1 MGSLIFNFMKKI
13 LFPFLMALLFVTKGT
28 AQNNPLPKFEVFT
41 KVTKASILYDAAG
54 TALDSIAAHSLSE
67 DIFRVTGFK
76 PLVTKNKDKVSGNV
90 IVIGQYQSA
99 LVQSFLDKKNDF
111 KSFEK
116 QWESY
121 GYKIIL
127 KPTSKIAKAFVIAG
141 TDPRGM
147 AFGVFD
153 LSQKIGVSPWY
164 WWADVPTAKQK
175 ELVLTQKEFQSK
187 APSVKFRGIFLNDE
201 DWGLRPWAAK
211 TFEPEVGN
219 IGPKTYAKIFELLLR
234 LKANTIWPAMHEG
247 TTAFF
252 KIPGNAAIAADYQIV
267 VGTSHAEPMLRN
279 NVDEWKE
286 DSMGHFNYVSNRE
299 NVHKYW
305 EDRVKESKNV
315 DAIYTMGMRGVH
327 DSKMEGV
334 KNSKE
339 GAELLTHILEDQRK
353 LLEKYINP
361 DATKVPQAFTVY
373 KEVLD
378 LYDEGLKVPEDITLV
393 WTDDNYGYIRR
404 LSNPEEQKRPGG
416 GGVYYHASYW
426 GRPHD
431 YLWVDSVHPALIR
444 EEMMKAYQ
452 TNCAAIWI
460 LNVGDLKAIE
470 YATQLFLD
478 MAYDAPFFEDAAN
491 VKKHMSHF
499 YSSIFGATYGKTIAD
514 TKWEYF
520 DLAFERKPEFMGWS
534 QTEPTTKTKP
544 TAYNPFFFGDEN
556 QTRISKYQNLEN
568 QVTALKDKLPQ
579 NLQDA
584 YFQLVYYPAKGAS
597 LMNKKFLYADKA
609 NSYGKQGRLNAKQYA
624 DKSEEAFNEIKAITL
639 EYNQIANGKWNGIM
653 DMSPRKLPVFDR
665 AIIEIPVVQSE
676 TEAVGVLAENTT
688 KTDVSELTL
697 PAYSPN
703 ASQSHF
709 IDIYLKKE
717 AVINWE
723 LQHIP
728 DWVIVNKKKG
738 VLDAKGVNNE
748 RIQISVDWNKWN
760 KEKAPKTQFAIN
772 YGGKTK
778 VVNLSVD
785 SNSIAVAKKT
795 FIAMEERVVIYAQNS
810 TSIKNQEPYQWKKI
824 DGLGYSKAAM
834 QAYPLTAAPLP
845 TTNLAKEAPY
855 LEYQIHLGNPDAFVD
870 PELILHA
877 IPTLPI
883 TNAHGV
889 RVGVQWN
896 EEPVQIVDF
905 RTFDRSEEWKQN
917 VLSNRATKKVALKS
931 TAKGMNILK
940 IYLID
945 EGVALD
951 YFYINLN
958 KNNPVPYSLLAETR
972 R

>member
-1 MGSLIFNFMKKI
+1 MRYLFSI
-13 LFPFLMALLFVTKGT
+13 LGLLFFSQTIFSKT
-28 AQNNPLPKFEVFT
+28 DFPKNNPLPQFEVFT
-41 KVTKASILYDAAG
+41 KATKASILYDAAG
-54 TALDSIAAHSLSE
+54 TTLDSIVAHALSE
-67 DIFRVTGFK
+67 DIFKVTGFK

-99 LVQSFLDKKNDF
+99 LVQSFLKTNNDF

-121 GYKIIL
+121 GYQTIL
-127 KPTSKIAKAFVIAG
+127 KPNQKIDKAFVIAG
-141 TDPRGM
+141 TNPRGT
-147 AFGVFD
+147 AYGVFD

-164 WWADVPTAKQK
+164 WWGDVPVVKQK
-175 ELVLTQKEFQSK
+175 ELLLSQKDFQSK

-252 KIPGNAAIAADYQIV
+252 NIPGNAKIAEAYQIV

-279 NVDEWKE
+279 NVDEWKK
-286 DSMGHFNYVSNRE
+286 DAMGQFNYVSNRE
-299 NVHKYW
+299 SVYKYW

-315 DAIYTMGMRGVH
+315 DAIFTMGMRGVH

-334 KNSKE
+334 KNNKE
-339 GAELLTHILEDQRK
+339 GAELLTHILADQRQ
-353 LLEKYINP
+353 LIEKYINP

-404 LSNPEEQKRPGG
+404 LSNPEEQKRSGG

-431 YLWVDSVHPALIR
+431 YLWVDSVHPALLR
-444 EEMMKAYQ
+444 EEMMKAHQ
-452 TNCAAIWI
+452 ANCKEIWI

-470 YATQLFLD
+470 YSTQLFLD
-478 MAYDAPFFEDAAN
+478 MAYDAPFFEDALN
-491 VKKHMSHF
+491 VKKHMTYF
-499 YSSIFGATYGKTIAD
+499 YSSIFGKTYGKTIAD
-514 TKWEYF
+514 TKWDYF

-556 QTRISKYQNLEN
+556 QTRITKYQNLEN
-568 QVTALKDKLPQ
+568 QVNALKDKLPK

-584 YFQLVYYPAKGAS
+584 YFQLVYYPAKASS

-609 NSYGKQGRLNAKQYA
+609 NLYGKQGRFNAKEYA
-624 DKSEEAFNEIKAITL
+624 DKSEKAFNEINTITQ
-639 EYNQIANGKWNGIM
+639 EYNQIANGKWNGMM

-665 AIIEIPVVQSE
+665 AIIEIPVLENE
-676 TEAVGVLAENTT
+676 TEAVGIIVENST
-688 KTDVSELTL
+688 KTDEAELIL
-697 PAYSPN
+697 PTYYPN

-709 IDIYLKKE
+709 MDVFLKKE
-717 AVINWE
+717 ATISWE
-723 LQHIP
+723 LQQLP
-728 DWVIVNKKKG
+728 DWVIANKKEG
-738 VLDAKGVNNE
+738 VLNAKENNE
-748 RIQISVDWNKWN
+748 RIQFSIDWNKWN
-760 KEKAPKTQFAIN
+760 KAKAPKARFTIN
-772 YGGKTK
+772 YGNKTQ

-785 SNSIAVAKKT
+785 ASTATLPKKT
-795 FIAMEERVVIYAQNS
+795 FLAMGDRVVMYAQNF
-810 TSIKNQEPYQWKKI
+810 TAVKNKESYHWKKI
-824 DGLGYSKAAM
+824 DGLGYAKAAM
-834 QAYPLTAAPLP
+834 QAYPLMAESLP
-845 TTNLAKEAPY
+845 TDRLATEAPC
-855 LEYQIHLGNPDAFVD
+855 LEYQIHLGNPATFVS
-870 PELILHA
+870 PEILLHA

-883 TNAHGV
+883 TNKQGV

-896 EEPVQIVDF
+896 EEPIQIIDF
-905 RTFDRSEEWKQN
+905 RTYDRSEEWKQN
-917 VLSNRATKKVALKS
+917 VLSNRATKKVAIKSALKGVN
-931 TAKGMNILK
+931 TLK

-945 EGVALD
+945 AGVALD
-951 YFYINLN
+951 YFYINSN
-958 KNNPVPYSLLAETR
+958 KNNLTPYSLLPETVKK
-972 R
+972 